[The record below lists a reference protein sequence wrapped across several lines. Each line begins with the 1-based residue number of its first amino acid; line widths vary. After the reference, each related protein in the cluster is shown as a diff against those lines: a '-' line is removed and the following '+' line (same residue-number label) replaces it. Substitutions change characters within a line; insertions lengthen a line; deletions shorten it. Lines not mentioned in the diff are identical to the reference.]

1 MKFSI
6 RTIVPTDFEVV
17 NNLVTASYPKGASRA
32 AMIER
37 LHQWDNYNPQ
47 FEVVAQSSD
56 NGQVI
61 GHSLMIPVQVSGM
74 GNDYQIVSVI
84 SISVDPAYQHHAV
97 GQGILHELESRAQLA
112 GYPAVSA
119 IDSGDFFFN
128 SGYVA
133 GENFNLLSTMPVDI
147 YSNLVKQLRDGSL
160 YNKGGKIYYPDE
172 YFGIDHS

>member
-37 LHQWDNYNPQ
+37 LRQWDNYNPQ

-74 GNDYQIVSVI
+74 G
-84 SISVDPAYQHHAV
+84 
-97 GQGILHELESRAQLA
+97 
-112 GYPAVSA
+112 
-119 IDSGDFFFN
+119 
-128 SGYVA
+128 
-133 GENFNLLSTMPVDI
+133 
-147 YSNLVKQLRDGSL
+147 K
-160 YNKGGKIYYPDE
+160 
-172 YFGIDHS
+172 